1 MPGFVGI
8 DATLWRNRRGYGR
21 FARNAVAALVAADP
35 TVRYR
40 LYVDPETAPFV
51 SVPGAELRCVRLE
64 RRPDVAAADGSSRGP
79 RDLLRFAWAV
89 RADAPDAFL
98 VTSLLTYVPIPGVR
112 LVVGLHDTIPREL
125 PELVLPD
132 RRARA
137 LWRLKERD
145 AVRRA
150 ARLFTVS
157 AASRAS
163 LAKAFGLPPERL
175 TVVPEAP
182 DPVFTDAAGSEPPLP
197 VRPGEPF
204 VLCAAGGIS
213 PHKNVETLLEA
224 YARLN
229 HDAPRL
235 VVVGALA
242 DETYASSASSVRAR
256 AARLGLGD
264 RVVFPG
270 YVPDEVLAALYR
282 RAKVVVNPSRAEGF
296 GLTAVEAAAC
306 GAPLL
311 LSDLPAHRETLG
323 RAALLFDPL
332 DAGELAARLGELL
345 ADEALRSRV
354 ARRCAEA
361 VSGRSWSAAGL
372 ALAGLVHGAMNG
384 RTRG

>member
-21 FARNAVAALVAADP
+21 FARNAVEALVAADP

-51 SVPGAELRCVRLE
+51 AVPGAELRCVRLE

-79 RDLLRFAWAV
+79 RDLLRFARAV
-89 RADAPDAFL
+89 HADAPDAFL
-98 VTSLLTYVPIPGVR
+98 VTSLLTYVPIPGVP
-112 LVVGLHDTIPREL
+112 LVVGLHDTIPHEL

-145 AVRRA
+145 AIRRA

-157 AASRAS
+157 SASRAS

-175 TVVPEAP
+175 SVVPEAP
-182 DPVFTDAAGSEPPLP
+182 DPVFTRAAAAEPPLP
-197 VRPGEPF
+197 VPPGEPF

-224 YARLN
+224 YARLT
-229 HDAPRL
+229 DGAPRL
-235 VVVGALA
+235 VVVGALG
-242 DETYASSASSVRAR
+242 DETYASSASSVGAR
-256 AARLGLGD
+256 ASRLGLGD

-270 YVPDEVLAALYR
+270 YVPDDVLAALYR
-282 RAKVVVNPSRAEGF
+282 RATVVVNPSRAEGF

-332 DAGELAARLGELL
+332 DAGELAARLDELL
-345 ADEALRSRV
+345 ADEGLRSRV

-361 VSGRSWSAAGL
+361 VAGRSWAAAGL
-372 ALAGLVHGAMNG
+372 ALSKLVHAAMNG

>member
-21 FARNAVAALVAADP
+21 FARNAVEALVAADP

-51 SVPGAELRCVRLE
+51 AVPGAELRCVRLE

-79 RDLLRFAWAV
+79 RDLLRFARAV
-89 RADAPDAFL
+89 HADAPDAFL
-98 VTSLLTYVPIPGVR
+98 VTSLLTYVPIPGVP
-112 LVVGLHDTIPREL
+112 LVVGLHDTIPHEL

-145 AVRRA
+145 AIRRA

-157 AASRAS
+157 SASRAS
-163 LAKAFGLPPERL
+163 LANAFGLPPERL
-175 TVVPEAP
+175 SVVPEAP
-182 DPVFTDAAGSEPPLP
+182 DPVFTRAAGAEPPLP
-197 VRPGEPF
+197 VPPGEPF

-224 YARLN
+224 YARLT
-229 HDAPRL
+229 DGAPRL
-235 VVVGALA
+235 VVVGALG
-242 DETYASSASSVRAR
+242 DETYASSASSVGAR
-256 AARLGLGD
+256 ASRLGLGD

-270 YVPDEVLAALYR
+270 YVPDDVLAALYR
-282 RAKVVVNPSRAEGF
+282 RATVVVNPSRAEGF

-332 DAGELAARLGELL
+332 DAGELAARLDELL
-345 ADEALRSRV
+345 ADEGLRSRV

-361 VSGRSWSAAGL
+361 VAGRSWAAAGL
-372 ALAGLVHGAMNG
+372 ALSKLVHAAMNG

>member
-21 FARNAVAALVAADP
+21 FARNAVEALVAADP

-51 SVPGAELRCVRLE
+51 AVPGAELRCVRLE

-79 RDLLRFAWAV
+79 RDLLRFARAV
-89 RADAPDAFL
+89 HADAPDAFL
-98 VTSLLTYVPIPGVR
+98 VTSLLTYVPIPGVP
-112 LVVGLHDTIPREL
+112 LVVGLHDTIPHEL

-145 AVRRA
+145 AIRRA

-157 AASRAS
+157 SASRAS

-175 TVVPEAP
+175 SVVPEAP
-182 DPVFTDAAGSEPPLP
+182 DPVFTRAAGAEPPLP
-197 VRPGEPF
+197 VPPGEPF

-224 YARLN
+224 YARLT
-229 HDAPRL
+229 DGAPRL
-235 VVVGALA
+235 VVVGALG
-242 DETYASSASSVRAR
+242 DETYASSASSVGAR
-256 AARLGLGD
+256 ASRLGLGD

-270 YVPDEVLAALYR
+270 YVPDDVLAALYR
-282 RAKVVVNPSRAEGF
+282 RATVVVNPSRAEGF

-332 DAGELAARLGELL
+332 DAGELAARLDELL
-345 ADEALRSRV
+345 ADEGLRSRV
-354 ARRCAEA
+354 ALRCAEA
-361 VSGRSWSAAGL
+361 VAGRSWAAAGL
-372 ALAGLVHGAMNG
+372 ALSKLVHAAMNG

>member
-21 FARNAVAALVAADP
+21 FARNAIAALVAADP

-40 LYVDPETAPFV
+40 LYADPETAPFV
-51 SVPGAELRCVRLE
+51 AVPGAELRCVHLE
-64 RRPDVAAADGSSRGP
+64 RRPDVAAADGSSRGL
-79 RDLLRFAWAV
+79 RDLLRFARAV

-98 VTSLLTYVPIPGVR
+98 VTSLLTYVPIPGVP
-112 LVVGLHDTIPREL
+112 LVVGLHDTISHEL

-132 RRARA
+132 RRGRA

-175 TVVPEAP
+175 AVVPEAP
-182 DPVFTDAAGSEPPLP
+182 DPVFTDAAGAEPPLP

-229 HDAPRL
+229 DGVPRL

-242 DETYASSASSVRAR
+242 DETYASSASGVTALAS
-256 AARLGLGD
+256 RLGLGD
-264 RVVFPG
+264 RAVFPG
-270 YVPDEVLAALYR
+270 YVSDEVLAALYR
-282 RAKVVVNPSRAEGF
+282 RATVVVNPSRAEGF

-354 ARRCAEA
+354 AQRCAEA
-361 VSGRSWSAAGL
+361 VSGRSWAAAGS
-372 ALAGLVHGAMNG
+372 ALAGLVHAAMNG
-384 RTRG
+384 GTRG

>member
-21 FARNAVAALVAADP
+21 FARNAVEALVAADP

-51 SVPGAELRCVRLE
+51 AVPGAELRCVRLE

-79 RDLLRFAWAV
+79 RDLLRFARAV
-89 RADAPDAFL
+89 HADAPDAFL
-98 VTSLLTYVPIPGVR
+98 VTSLLTYVPIPGVP
-112 LVVGLHDTIPREL
+112 LVVGLHDTIPHEL

-145 AVRRA
+145 AIRRA

-157 AASRAS
+157 SASRAS

-175 TVVPEAP
+175 SVVPEAP
-182 DPVFTDAAGSEPPLP
+182 DPVFTRAAGAEPPLP
-197 VRPGEPF
+197 VPPGEPF

-224 YARLN
+224 YARLT
-229 HDAPRL
+229 DGAPRL
-235 VVVGALA
+235 VVVGALG
-242 DETYASSASSVRAR
+242 DETYASSASSVGAR
-256 AARLGLGD
+256 ASRLGLGD

-270 YVPDEVLAALYR
+270 YVPDDVLAALYR
-282 RAKVVVNPSRAEGF
+282 RATVVVNPSRAEGF

-332 DAGELAARLGELL
+332 DAGELAARLDELL
-345 ADEALRSRV
+345 ADEGLRSRV

-361 VSGRSWSAAGL
+361 VAGRSWAAAGL
-372 ALAGLVHGAMNG
+372 ALSKLVHAAMNG

>member
-8 DATLWRNRRGYGR
+8 DATLWCNRRGYGR

-40 LYVDPETAPFV
+40 LYVDAETAPFV
-51 SVPGAELRCVRLE
+51 TVPGAELRCVRLE

-79 RDLLRFAWAV
+79 RDLLRFARAV

-98 VTSLLTYVPIPGVR
+98 VTSLLTYLPIPGVR

-175 TVVPEAP
+175 AVVPEAP
-182 DPVFTDAAGSEPPLP
+182 DPVFTNAAVAEPPLP

-242 DETYASSASSVRAR
+242 DETYASSASSVTAR

-282 RAKVVVNPSRAEGF
+282 RATVVVNPSRAEGF

-332 DAGELAARLGELL
+332 DVGELAARLGELL
-345 ADEALRSRV
+345 ADESLRSRV

-372 ALAGLVHGAMNG
+372 ALAGLVRGAMNG

>member
-21 FARNAVAALVAADP
+21 FARNAVSALVAADP
-35 TVRYR
+35 DVHYR

-51 SVPGAELRCVRLE
+51 SVPGAELRPVRLD
-64 RRPDVAAADGSSRGP
+64 RRPDVAAADGSSRSP

-89 RADAPDAFL
+89 RADAPDAFV
-98 VTSLLTYVPIPGVR
+98 VTSLLTYVPVPGVP
-112 LVVGLHDTIPREL
+112 LVVGLHDTIPHDL

-132 RRARA
+132 RRSRA

-157 AASRAS
+157 AASRAA
-163 LAKAFGLPPERL
+163 LAKAFGLAPARL
-175 TVVPEAP
+175 AIVPEAP
-182 DPVFTDAAGSEPPLP
+182 DPVFTRSAAADPELP
-197 VRPGEPF
+197 VPRGEPF

-224 YARLN
+224 YARLPGS
-229 HDAPRL
+229 APRL
-235 VVVGALA
+235 VVVGALG
-242 DETYASSASSVRAR
+242 DESYASSAATVRASVS
-256 AARLGLGD
+256 RLGLGD
-264 RVVFPG
+264 RVVLPG
-270 YVPDEVLAALYR
+270 YVPDDVLAALYR
-282 RAKVVVNPSRAEGF
+282 RATVVVNPSRAEGF

-323 RAALLFDPL
+323 GAALLFAPL

-345 ADEALRSRV
+345 TDEGLRARV
-354 ARRCAEA
+354 AQRCAEA
-361 VSGRSWSAAGL
+361 VEGRSWAAAGS
-372 ALAGLVHGAMNG
+372 ALAALVHEAMNG
-384 RTRG
+384 RRRG

>member
-21 FARNAVAALVAADP
+21 FARNAVEALVAADP

-51 SVPGAELRCVRLE
+51 AVPGAELRCVRLE

-79 RDLLRFAWAV
+79 RDLLRFARAV

-98 VTSLLTYVPIPGVR
+98 VTSLLTYVPIPGVP
-112 LVVGLHDTIPREL
+112 LVVGLHDTIPHEL

-145 AVRRA
+145 AIRRA

-157 AASRAS
+157 SASRAS

-175 TVVPEAP
+175 SVVPEAP
-182 DPVFTDAAGSEPPLP
+182 DPVFTRAAGAEPPLP
-197 VRPGEPF
+197 VPPGEPF

-224 YARLN
+224 YARLT
-229 HDAPRL
+229 DGAPRL
-235 VVVGALA
+235 VVVGALG
-242 DETYASSASSVRAR
+242 DETYASSASSVGAR
-256 AARLGLGD
+256 ASRLGLGD

-270 YVPDEVLAALYR
+270 YVPDDVLAALYR
-282 RAKVVVNPSRAEGF
+282 RATVVVNPSRAEGF

-332 DAGELAARLGELL
+332 DAGELAARLDELL
-345 ADEALRSRV
+345 ADEGLRSRV

-361 VSGRSWSAAGL
+361 VAGRSWAAAGL
-372 ALAGLVHGAMNG
+372 ALSKLVHAAMNG

>member
-40 LYVDPETAPFV
+40 LYVDRETAPFV

-64 RRPDVAAADGSSRGP
+64 RRPDVAAADGSSRGA
-79 RDLLRFAWAV
+79 RDLVRFARAV

-157 AASRAS
+157 AASRAA

-175 TVVPEAP
+175 AVVPEAP
-182 DPVFTDAAGSEPPLP
+182 DPVFTDVAGAEPPLP
-197 VRPGEPF
+197 VGPAEPF

-229 HDAPRL
+229 HGAPRL

-242 DETYASSASSVRAR
+242 DETYASSASSVTAR

-282 RAKVVVNPSRAEGF
+282 RATVVVNPSRAEGF

-332 DAGELAARLGELL
+332 DAGELASRLGELL
-345 ADEALRSRV
+345 ADEALRARV

-372 ALAGLVHGAMNG
+372 ALAGLVHGAMN
-384 RTRG
+384 RGKRG